1 MEFALHLPAVTRG
14 KRPEMIIA
22 GLMVCPNGR
31 TVVCARCLAVAKGY
45 PRRSRWGLRRGLKRP
60 SWIMCDNLVSLQK
73 SDLTYFVGSSARLQ
87 MAELDRALKMALE
100 LD

>member
-1 MEFALHLPAVTRG
+1 
-14 KRPEMIIA
+14 
-22 GLMVCPNGR
+22 
-31 TVVCARCLAVAKGY
+31 
-45 PRRSRWGLRRGLKRP
+45 
-60 SWIMCDNLVSLQK
+60 MCDNLVSLQK